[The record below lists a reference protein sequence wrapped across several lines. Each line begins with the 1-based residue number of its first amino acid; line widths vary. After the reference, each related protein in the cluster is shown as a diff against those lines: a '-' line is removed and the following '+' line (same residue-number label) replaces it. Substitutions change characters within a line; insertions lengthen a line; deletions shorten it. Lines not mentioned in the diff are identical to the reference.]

1 VNGPLVPAA
10 ASRSEVRSWSFD
22 VLIAVTSALLSASIV
37 LSLTES
43 TRLDVGGLV
52 LSLAIAHSLVL
63 TWRRRAPRISFLLN
77 IATGLAVVA
86 LGYPTVV
93 LGLAPLISIYSV
105 ASQIPRTRSV
115 FALGASLSLLA
126 IATPLTDQ
134 NEDISTIVGN
144 AVGLGGAWLIGS
156 FVYARQF
163 YVRQLEE
170 RTVQLQNARE
180 ELAEQAVTQER
191 LRIAREL
198 HDLVAHSLSVITLR
212 SGVATHVMDEQP
224 EEVRRS
230 LKTIEEVSR
239 NALEEMRRMLAML
252 RNGDAERLP
261 LPGLRDLKKLVASFE
276 ASGLVVDLSVSGDE
290 TPLSQALELTAYR
303 IIQESMTN
311 VLKHASATKVRVVIQ
326 QAGDSMTIEVVD
338 NGVGSH
344 SGGTNPGHGLAG
356 MAERAHLFG
365 GTFEAG
371 PLPEGGYRVRATLLR
386 VNEVTH

>member
-1 VNGPLVPAA
+1 MNGPSAPAA
-10 ASRSEVRSWSFD
+10 GRSERQSWSFD
-22 VLIAVTSALLSASIV
+22 VLIAITSALLNASIV

-43 TRLDVGGLV
+43 TGLDLGGLA
-52 LSLAIAHSLVL
+52 LSLAVAHSLVL
-63 TWRRRAPRISFLLN
+63 IWRRRAPWISYVLN
-77 IATGLAVVA
+77 IATGLAVIA
-86 LGYPTVV
+86 LSYPTVV

-105 ASQIPRTRSV
+105 ASQTPRERSA
-115 FALGASLSLLA
+115 FALGASLILL
-126 IATPLTDQ
+126 IVATPLTDQ

-252 RNGDAERLP
+252 RNGDADRLP
-261 LPGLRDLKKLVASFE
+261 LPGLGDLERLVASFE
-276 ASGLVVDLSVSGDE
+276 ASGLVVDLSVSGGE
-290 TPLSQALELTAYR
+290 TALSPALELTAYR
-303 IIQESMTN
+303 IIQESLTN
-311 VLKHASATKVRVVIQ
+311 VLKHASATKVRVVVQ
-326 QAGDSMTIEVVD
+326 QAGGFMTIEVVD
-338 NGVGSH
+338 DGVGS
-344 SGGTNPGHGLAG
+344 SPGDTDLGHGLVG
-356 MAERAHLFG
+356 MAERAQLFG

-386 VNEVTH
+386 DNEVAH